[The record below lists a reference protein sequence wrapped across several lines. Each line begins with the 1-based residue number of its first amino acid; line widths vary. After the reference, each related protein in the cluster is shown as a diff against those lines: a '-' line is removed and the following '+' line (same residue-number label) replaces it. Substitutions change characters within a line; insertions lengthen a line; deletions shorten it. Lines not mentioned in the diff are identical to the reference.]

1 MPSLR
6 PSMGR
11 TLRRRT
17 ALLGVVLGACVQV
30 APEPAVHNAE
40 QTEIACQDFDGL
52 SFATPEA
59 WAVVSEDYVAY
70 AAWLT
75 DAVYRFDKGGT
86 VRQDVA
92 ALTVFDD
99 VLYAG
104 IGDWHFNAGSRFCP
118 EGRGACPYE
127 DAPGH
132 GLPLV
137 TFSDSSSEPAFDH
150 VLPEEQIERFRRTG
164 DALFVPG
171 IDPSDGD
178 GAPACCLEDPTSG
191 DYCADEAARTHER
204 FERGTLYVQSHDGWF
219 ETDAL
224 EGGIHVFDVSVL
236 DGVLYAAGASEPDG
250 SGPSAATVWRSEDGG
265 RSWSVALRMDDAP
278 HSRFVALAPL
288 GEGML
293 VFGYDEANSALS
305 FRIDRQ
311 GESSFADLL
320 PDLRGIVATE
330 PFTRDE
336 VLAWSTSGQVVEVLT
351 AMDGDIAVRA
361 LEGLEGRTLVATYL
375 LCAGDLLVLTSSG
388 SSFAVDRTL
397 DLEHFERVVE
407 FESSVMIT
415 SFAFWEDS
423 LVFGADGGRLLRA
436 ASAAR

>member
-1 MPSLR
+1 MGHPSLR
-6 PSMGR
+6 ARSILG
-11 TLRRRT
+11 L
-17 ALLGVVLGACVQV
+17 ALASCGEATSH
-30 APEPAVHNAE
+30 PATRLSE
-40 QTEIACQDFDGL
+40 QTDIACQDFDGL
-52 SFATPEA
+52 RFSTPEA
-59 WAVVSEDYVAY
+59 WTTVSEDYLHY
-70 AAWLT
+70 AEWLT
-75 DAVYRFDKGGT
+75 DAVYRFDAGGT

-92 ALTVFDD
+92 ALTVFDG

-118 EGRGACPYE
+118 EREGACPYE

-132 GLPLV
+132 GIPLV
-137 TFSDSSSEPAFDH
+137 TFSPGSAEPVFDH
-150 VLPEEQIERFRRTG
+150 VLPEEQIGRFRRTG

-178 GAPACCLEDPTSG
+178 GAPACCLEDPTSD

-204 FERGTLYVQSHDGWF
+204 FERGTLYVQSHGGWF

-236 DGVLYAAGASEPDG
+236 DGVMYAAGASEPVD

-265 RSWSVALRMDDAP
+265 RAWSVALRIDDAP

-293 VFGYDEANSALS
+293 VFGYDEPRSLLS
-305 FRIDRQ
+305 FRIDRR
-311 GESSFADLL
+311 GDESSLADLI

-336 VLAWSTSGQVVEVLT
+336 VLAWSGGVVDVVT
-351 AMDGDIAVRA
+351 TMDGDIAVRA
-361 LEGLEGRTLVATYL
+361 LDGLEGRTLVATYL
-375 LCAGDLLVLTSSG
+375 LCAGDLLLLTSSG

-397 DLEHFERVVE
+397 DLENFERVLE
-407 FESSVMIT
+407 FESSVRVT
-415 SFAFWEDS
+415 SFAFWEDG
-423 LVFGADGGRLLRA
+423 LVFGADGGRILRA
-436 ASAAR
+436 GLTAR